1 MTIRILNILLLFF
14 IIIHTNAGAGDNLQL
29 KSRGPFQ
36 IRNQFPISLQ
46 FLSFHADDAF
56 PLIKNDFQV
65 TLNYSH
71 SNTFAQSPGVLNN
84 FTDSN
89 KRLELTSE
97 SVDNLTGTDGNPDRF
112 LIDSGIGRINLN
124 FKYGIS
130 DWFTL
135 ELNIPVMAYHGGFL
149 DTPIEMIHQ
158 FAGFPYASR
167 TMLKTNTS
175 QMFLSGNQRDLFF
188 KAGDF
193 GGPGLGDIV
202 LIAKGQIFNSHTQG
216 FALASRVAIKLP
228 TGNYKYLRGSGSFDY
243 GIDLTATKTLKNSLI
258 STNLSGVIPGK
269 WKAMPH
275 VQIKPSLSW
284 ILSYEYLWG
293 ERISL
298 ILQNQVHSSYLGKE
312 VHPEISKTSF
322 EWTAGVKYDV
332 GNGFRLSFA
341 ITENYIN
348 HNNSADFGFHFGIS
362 RGF

>member
-1 MTIRILNILLLFF
+1 MTIRFLNILLLF
-14 IIIHTNAGAGDNLQL
+14 IIIMHTNAGAGDNLQL

-36 IRNQFPISLQ
+36 IRNQFPVSLQ
-46 FLSFHADDAF
+46 FLSFNADDAF
-56 PLIKNDFQV
+56 TLNKNDFQV
-65 TLNYSH
+65 RLNYSH

-84 FTDSN
+84 FNDSN
-89 KRLELTSE
+89 KRLDLTSE
-97 SVDNLTGTDGNPDRF
+97 SVDNLTGTDGNPDRL

-130 DWFTL
+130 DLFNL
-135 ELNIPVMAYHGGFL
+135 ELDIPFMAYHGGFL
-149 DTPIEMIHQ
+149 DTPIEMIHH

-167 TMLKTNTS
+167 AMLKTNTS

-202 LIAKGQIFNSHTQG
+202 LIAKGQIFNSYTQG

-228 TGNYKYLRGSGSFDY
+228 TGNHKYLRGSGSFDY
-243 GIDLTATKTLKNSLI
+243 GIDLTATKTLRNSLI

-269 WKAMPH
+269 WKAMPQ

-293 ERISL
+293 KRISL

-312 VHPEISKTSF
+312 IHPEISKTSF
-322 EWTAGVKYDV
+322 EWTAGMKYDI
-332 GNGFRLSFA
+332 GNRFRLSFA